1 MTSTTTPAIRPAPN
15 PAPELDGTAAEALCV
30 LVAPSNGR
38 FQPAVAEGEVA
49 RGGLV
54 AEITAGGGRR
64 SDVRSPATVVVRGL
78 LARPGQLVT
87 RGQALAWATK
97 VLPA

>member
-1 MTSTTTPAIRPAPN
+1 MSPTTAPAIRPATPS
-15 PAPELDGTAAEALCV
+15 ARELDGTAAESLCV

-49 RGGLV
+49 CGGLV
-54 AEITAGGGRR
+54 AEITGGGGRR
-64 SDVRSPATVVVRGL
+64 SDVRSPAAVVVRGL